1 MKSKRK
7 SIKSSIE
14 DANGIRI
21 SYHEKVCAERMKT
34 LFKAIDEMKKDIKS
48 LKSSMDRGK
57 GGCCNNNFYWRFNW
71 LNLLLLPKI
80 EKRAAKGLE
89 TELLAA
95 ARFAKGSE
103 PGCLYAYR
111 FEGTHRSVG
120 A

>member
-1 MKSKRK
+1 MRSKKKK

-57 GGCCNNNFYWRFNW
+57 G
-71 LNLLLLPKI
+71 
-80 EKRAAKGLE
+80 
-89 TELLAA
+89 AA
-95 ARFAKGSE
+95 AIIIFIGGLIGSIF
-103 PGCLYAYR
+103 Y
-111 FEGTHRSVG
+111 FFQK
-120 A
+120 

>member
-1 MKSKRK
+1 MRSKKRK

-57 GGCCNNNFYWRFNW
+57 GAAVIIIFIGGLIGSIFYFFQ
-71 LNLLLLPKI
+71 K
-80 EKRAAKGLE
+80 
-89 TELLAA
+89 
-95 ARFAKGSE
+95 
-103 PGCLYAYR
+103 
-111 FEGTHRSVG
+111 
-120 A
+120 